1 MSWEFAPE
9 FDAAQRAA
17 LSAGKSLVYV
27 CPPAWWTTLPLFEK
41 LGAPGGNTLT
51 FVLAPDR
58 ASVADGVAALGP
70 LESLAP
76 IHPVTGIGRT
86 ANLLAGGKITTCITT
101 APDFLQL
108 MTRSGIDLEKV
119 GRIVL
124 AWPNTQFALGWSDAL
139 DTTLSQLSTVQR
151 IVLTENERDI
161 GDFLERHARRAPV
174 VPAAPA
180 PDTPAASL
188 RYAVTDSSHL
198 TQAVRSALDII
209 NPRSVMI
216 WDPDRS
222 RAAAWQT
229 VLCDAKIS
237 VNTDPPHKVDLAI
250 ALDLPTV
257 EILREL
263 AAAADQILA
272 LVRPTQ
278 VAYVMSLAVKTRAF
292 RLQSEADLARDRAGM
307 LRDRIR
313 HTISSTDTTAALLT
327 LAPLFDEYDPTVVA
341 AALAVQ
347 AVATTSEPADGE
359 VPEGWARIR
368 ISAGRADRIRT
379 GDIVG
384 ALLNA
389 VGVQKDQ
396 IGRIEQHDKFSL
408 IEVRPEAFQRA
419 LDGLNGIAI
428 RGTNITAQI
437 DRR

>member
-1 MSWEFAPE
+1 MSWELAPE

-41 LGAPGGNTLT
+41 LGTPSGNSLTL
-51 FVLAPDR
+51 VLAPDR
-58 ASVADGVAALGP
+58 ASVADGVAALGAI
-70 LESLAP
+70 ESLAP
-76 IHPVTGIGRT
+76 IHALTGFGRT
-86 ANLLAGGKITTCITT
+86 ASLLVGSKITTCITT

-108 MTRSGIDLEKV
+108 MRRSGIDLETI

-124 AWPNTQFALGWSDAL
+124 AWPNAQFALGWSDAL
-139 DTTLSQLSTVQR
+139 DTTLSQLGTVQR
-151 IVLTENERDI
+151 IVLTENQEEI
-161 GDFLERHARRAPV
+161 NDFLERHARRAPV
-174 VPAAPA
+174 VVAAPA
-180 PDTPAASL
+180 PGTPEASL
-188 RYAVTDSSHL
+188 RYAVTDSTRL

-209 NPRSVMI
+209 NPKTIMI
-216 WDPDRS
+216 WDPDGS
-222 RAAAWQT
+222 RAATWQT
-229 VLCDAKIS
+229 VLCDAEIS

-250 ALDLPTV
+250 AVDLPTV
-257 EILREL
+257 EVLREL
-263 AAAADQILA
+263 ATAADQILA
-272 LVRPTQ
+272 LVRPIQ
-278 VAYVMSLAVKTRAF
+278 ANYVKSLALKTRAF

-307 LRDRIR
+307 LRERIR
-313 HTISSTDTTAALLT
+313 HTISSTDTDAALLT

-359 VPEGWARIR
+359 VPEAWARIR

-396 IGRIEQHDKFSL
+396 IGRVEQHDRFSL